1 MGNEDIINCISEHDL
16 LAVVDMR
23 HHKMKDREAS
33 QREVKDVHYVAEVEA
48 GEVGVSQYALERKSK
63 E

>member
-23 HHKMKDREAS
+23 HHKMEDREAS
-33 QREVKDVHYVAEVEA
+33 QREVKDGH
-48 GEVGVSQYALERKSK
+48 
-63 E
+63 